1 MQGKEAVKKIRT
13 VFHGFDFSL
22 WSKVRKPRYYGVQ
35 LTPAAKA
42 LISPKKDNRAKANR
56 YTWRCGNALRDR
68 LQTTKKALGILTDQE
83 AITVAVLEWVER
95 QEQGDA

>member
-42 LISPKKDNRAKANR
+42 LISPNL
-56 YTWRCGNALRDR
+56 C
-68 LQTTKKALGILTDQE
+68 I
-83 AITVAVLEWVER
+83 VS
-95 QEQGDA
+95 